1 MPVYCFSFM
10 SLDPTSVCLF
20 QMTTRSTQF
29 HDQKHPFGSVAPQE
43 TALGYHQH
51 RRVDVESGIRRGE
64 GDGRRRSRDD
74 PSQRKSDSSSTLM
87 RPMNKRYTNETLRK
101 WNAK

>member
-1 MPVYCFSFM
+1 M
-10 SLDPTSVCLF
+10 
-20 QMTTRSTQF
+20 
-29 HDQKHPFGSVAPQE
+29 
-43 TALGYHQH
+43 
-51 RRVDVESGIRRGE
+51 ESGIRRGE